1 MDARSHWQALDALF
15 HAARDRPPAARA
27 AFLTEAC
34 PEDPALRA
42 EVEAMLEAEA
52 PEHALA
58 IERLVPDPPAAPASD
73 PIVGMRLGPWKVVD
87 VLGHGGMGTVY
98 LAERADGQYRQ
109 RVALKLVPGAA
120 AGPQSSRFAVELEA
134 LARLT
139 HPNIAHLIDA
149 GTTPEGSP
157 YLVMEFVDGQPI
169 TAACDAGQLSVADR
183 LRLFRVV
190 CEATQHAHQ
199 ALVVHRDLKPS
210 NIFVSRSGEVKLL
223 DFGIAKLLEPEGRAV
238 EATESAWRA
247 LTPAYAAP
255 EQLRGQPVT
264 TATDVYVLG
273 AVLFELL
280 TGLRPSGAT
289 GDIRLPAPPTAPS
302 AAVARLAAS
311 RQDDATGRA
320 RDTASARATTPAR
333 LARELSGDID
343 RVVQKAI
350 DPEPGRRYGSA
361 GQLGDEIGRLI
372 EGRPVLA
379 RPASAAYRTRRFLLR
394 HRWGTA
400 ATAVLVALLAAFGV
414 LAVRQAIAVAEERNR
429 ARQQSQR
436 AERVS
441 RLLGDL
447 FSLAGAAPAGGDA
460 GPPRAFLDTGA
471 ERIATELAG
480 DPATQA
486 ELFSIVGRVYG
497 NLALHTRGTEV
508 LERALLLQRQSQP
521 DGSLA
526 QAETLKQLGDLLIL
540 RSDFQGAERRLR
552 EALVLQRALDAPPA
566 DRARTLVAL
575 GRTLGFQNS
584 NADARPLLAEAVDT
598 WRRMPDAPPSDLMAA
613 VYELG
618 MVYHRSGDLALGE
631 RYLREAVEIG
641 RAIRD
646 PSPAKV
652 EALMGLA
659 RLRHRFQRDA
669 AGAEPVYREALQL
682 ARSLYEGDHQ
692 DVATCL
698 GELARDVRDQGRLA
712 EAETFARQSLEMFTR
727 LYGATHRETAISTQT
742 LASIQHE
749 RGRTAEAV
757 ATQRV
762 ALASAVGALGEGNP
776 IALGARRALSGL
788 LEAAGRMDEA
798 LALRT
803 EELRIARAAFGQG
816 DVYTAIALSGL
827 GDHWM
832 LARRPVEAVAA
843 YRSALAVRTALHP
856 AGHPRIADARAA
868 LEKAL
873 AAAGPLRAE
882 GPERQ

>member
-1 MDARSHWQALDALF
+1 MDAQSHWQALDALF
-15 HAARDRPPAARA
+15 HAARERPPDARA
-27 AFLTEAC
+27 AFLTQAC

-42 EVEAMLEAEA
+42 EVEAMLEADA
-52 PEHALA
+52 PERALA
-58 IERLVPDPPAAPASD
+58 IERLVSDPPAASAAD

-109 RVALKLVPGAA
+109 KVALKLVPGAA

-169 TAACDAGQLSVADR
+169 TAACDARQLPVAER

-199 ALVVHRDLKPS
+199 ALVVHRDLKPT

-255 EQLRGQPVT
+255 EQLQGQPVT

-280 TGLRPSGAT
+280 TGLRPAGAT
-289 GDIRLPAPPTAPS
+289 SDSSHQAPPTAPS

-311 RQDDATGRA
+311 RQEGSGERA
-320 RDTASARATTPAR
+320 RATAGARDTTPAR

-343 RVVQKAI
+343 RVVQKAM

-361 GQLGDEIGRLI
+361 GQLADEIGRLI

-379 RPASAAYRTRRFLLR
+379 RPASAAYRTRRFLQR

-400 ATAVLVALLAAFGV
+400 ATALLVLSVAAFGV

-460 GPPRAFLDTGA
+460 ASPRAFLDTGA

-486 ELFSIVGRVYG
+486 QLFAIVGRVYG

-508 LERALLLQRQSQP
+508 LERALSLQRQSQP
-521 DGSLA
+521 EGSLA

-540 RSDFQGAERRLR
+540 RSDFQAAERRLR
-552 EALVLQRALDAPPA
+552 EALSLQRTLSAPVDAL
-566 DRARTLVAL
+566 ARTLVAL
-575 GRTLGFQNS
+575 GRTLGFQNR
-584 NADARPLLAEAVDT
+584 NADARPLLVEAVDT
-598 WRRMPDAPPSDLMAA
+598 WRRMPEAPAADLMAA

-631 RYLREAVEIG
+631 RYLREAVEVG

-669 AGAEPVYREALQL
+669 PGAEPIYREALEL
-682 ARSLYEGDHQ
+682 ARSLYDGDHQ

-698 GELARDVRDQGRLA
+698 GELARDVRDQGRLDDA
-712 EAETFARQSLEMFTR
+712 EALARQSLQMFTR

-742 LASIQHE
+742 LASIEQE
-749 RGRTAEAV
+749 RGYTAQAV
-757 ATQRV
+757 ATQRA

-776 IALGARRALSGL
+776 IALGARRALAGL

-798 LALRT
+798 LTLRT
-803 EELRIARAAFGQG
+803 EELRIARAAFGEG

-832 LARRPVEAVAA
+832 LAHRPAEAVGS

-856 AGHPRIADARAA
+856 AGHQRITDARAA
-868 LEKAL
+868 LDRAL
-873 AAAGPLRAE
+873 AAAGPLSAE
-882 GPERQ
+882 GPERK